1 MNAHLSPKL
10 NIVNISMVGPSSSFG
25 GTGSDRWR
33 VHSMSVGQGL
43 DAPYI
48 KGAAAYAVLTA
59 ALFSASSSAPTP
71 VYRLYQAAL
80 GFSPLT
86 LTIIFAAYAFSL
98 LAALLTVGS
107 LSDFVGRRPMIFGAL
122 VLNAAAMLTFVVADS
137 TALLLLAR
145 LLQGFAT
152 GAAAA
157 TLGATILDLDKARG
171 PLLNS
176 VSPFI
181 GLTAGALVSGTL
193 VTYAPWPTELIYV
206 VILASSLLLTLPLW
220 RMRETVNLKAGAW
233 ASMRPHLTVQAPAR
247 QALLKMTPANIAT
260 WALGGFYFSL
270 MPSLVAEATG
280 FTTPF
285 VGGLVVAALPLTA
298 SLSVLSLRRAPT
310 ARTLTI
316 GTSGLA
322 LGVAVILM
330 GTRFGF
336 VPLLLAG
343 TLISGVGFG
352 ATFSGT
358 LQTILPLAT
367 SNERAGLVSAFY
379 VESYLAF
386 SLPVIV
392 CGLSIPVV
400 GLLSTAYGY
409 GVVVILLALA
419 SLVATATTLFGI
431 RRAPASPENG
441 PSWQPLVIPKGTVL
455 EEILHLIK
463 RRAVE
468 LAGVPA
474 LRRERHYE
482 IIRRSCVRAALQ
494 MGQDDAA
501 ATSTAE
507 KMVEFARA
515 AVAIVEAGSAKRKSS

>member
-1 MNAHLSPKL
+1 
-10 NIVNISMVGPSSSFG
+10 
-25 GTGSDRWR
+25 
-33 VHSMSVGQGL
+33 MSVGQGL

-157 TLGATILDLDKARG
+157 TLGATILDLDRARG

-441 PSWQPLVIPKGTVL
+441 PSWQPPVIPKGTVL

-507 KMVEFARA
+507 RMVEFARA